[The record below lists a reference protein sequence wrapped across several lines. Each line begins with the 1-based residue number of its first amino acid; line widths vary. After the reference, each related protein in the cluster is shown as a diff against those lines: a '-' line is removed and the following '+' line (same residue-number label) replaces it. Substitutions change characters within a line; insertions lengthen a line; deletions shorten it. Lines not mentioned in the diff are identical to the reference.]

1 MAGQVI
7 GMNTAIY
14 TQSMGSQGVGFAM
27 PSNVIANIYNMLIS
41 PEHKVIRGSIGIKL
55 PGHSARTHP

>member
-27 PSNVIANIYNMLIS
+27 PSNVIVERLQHADR
-41 PEHKVIRGSIGIKL
+41 PR
-55 PGHSARTHP
+55 A